1 LAFGLIFGTGEFITM
16 ATTHQDK
23 PGGKPRQR
31 KAKADQ
37 RSRKPD
43 QQQSPKLDQR
53 EAKDQTGATV
63 ASTDASTTGTVAPVD
78 APSIGAAAPVDVP
91 SIGEVAPA
99 DVPSLDAAAPVDA
112 PSIGAVA
119 LADVS
124 STGAAAAVDAPSIGA
139 VVPADN
145 FPVSIQTIANAYSDY
160 TRKSLEETTSFVE
173 KLTGVRS
180 LDKAIEIQAEFARQ
194 AYETFVAES
203 QRICGLY
210 SELARQIFKPFAGL
224 LARASHSGR

>member
-1 LAFGLIFGTGEFITM
+1 M

-31 KAKADQ
+31 KGKADQ

-63 ASTDASTTGTVAPVD
+63 ASSDASPTGTVAPVD

-91 SIGEVAPA
+91 SIGEVAPVDA
-99 DVPSLDAAAPVDA
+99 RSIGAVALAEVSSTGAAAPLDA

-119 LADVS
+119 
-124 STGAAAAVDAPSIGA
+124 
-139 VVPADN
+139 PADN

-210 SELARQIFKPFAGL
+210 SELARQIFTPFAGL
-224 LARASHSGR
+224 LAKASHSGR

>member
-1 LAFGLIFGTGEFITM
+1 M
-16 ATTHQDK
+16 STTHQNKQSGK
-23 PGGKPRQR
+23 PGPRSR
-31 KAKADQ
+31 KADQ
-37 RSRKPD
+37 RGQKPD

-53 EAKDQTGATV
+53 EAKDQIGATV
-63 ASTDASTTGTVAPVD
+63 ASTDASTIGTVAPGGEVAPAD
-78 APSIGAAAPVDVP
+78 ASSISA
-91 SIGEVAPA
+91 VAPA
-99 DVPSLDAAAPVDA
+99 DVPSIDDVAPVDA

-124 STGAAAAVDAPSIGA
+124 SSTGAVAPVDAPSIGSVA
-139 VVPADN
+139 PADN

-203 QRICGLY
+203 QRICELY
-210 SELARQIFKPFAGL
+210 SQLAKQIFKPFAGL
-224 LARASHSGR
+224 LAKATHSGR